1 MVNFFKAILLDME
14 PIYSTVT
21 ILTVSSNTDLFKQ
34 HQYQIQRTQLV
45 TSTRI
50 Y

>member
-1 MVNFFKAILLDME
+1 ME
-14 PIYSTVT
+14 PINSAVI
-21 ILTVSSNTDLFKQ
+21 ILTASSNTDLFKQ